1 MSQGAFKFSL
11 KLKIMKSCC
20 AFKCQV
26 QFYIL
31 EFDAKMNIL
40 LFGMVSFS

>member
-11 KLKIMKSCC
+11 KLKIMKLCC

-26 QFYIL
+26 QFYI

-40 LFGMVSFS
+40 LFAMVPFS